1 MRRVHRT
8 LWSLVA
14 ALSLLT
20 GATCRALVEP
30 EAPDFV
36 EYGWELLEAAEDAGE
51 FRAALEQFKAGV
63 GSAQGGDPEFADGW
77 NGQGWTYAKL
87 GVADSSDL
95 LFTTAITKE
104 ADSVVATERL
114 AGRSFANLAQG
125 EFSEAVTDAKNALL
139 LIPNWEFRRLQ
150 VNSVPTITYAH
161 ITLTAAT
168 GFYGLGEFDSCLV
181 WIRKLDATFSANV
194 TTLAGRSRLG
204 EKLKSLTSGLIP

>member
-63 GSAQGGDPEFADGW
+63 DPAQGGDPEFADGW

-87 GVADSSDL
+87 GVADSSGL
-95 LFTTAITKE
+95 QFSALVTWE

-114 AGRSFANLAQG
+114 AGRSFAKLAQG
-125 EFSEAVTDAKNALL
+125 EFSAAKDDAKNALL
-139 LIPNWEFRRLQ
+139 LMPKWEFRRLQ
-150 VNSVPTITYAH
+150 VNSVPTITYKH
-161 ITLTAAT
+161 VTLTAAT
-168 GFYGLGEFDSCLV
+168 AFYGLAEYDSCLV
-181 WIRKLDATFSANV
+181 WINKLDINFTANV
-194 TTLAGRSRLG
+194 NTLAGRSRLAARL
-204 EKLKSLTSGLIP
+204 EALKAGL